1 MDLPTAVPA
10 SIVEALD
17 DVVFATDAEGRLI
30 YVNPAWAALTGHLVE
45 DSLGTPLAGYLEHL
59 PGSAETR
66 CATAYGGV
74 RWVQVRARAR
84 DEGGGCGTIAGV
96 TERRRESARLA
107 DAEARF
113 RGAFDHAA
121 TGMAILAP
129 DGRPL
134 RVNRAL
140 CELLGRPL
148 DELLELSVDEIAHP
162 DDMGTARVQWE
173 RVAAG
178 EVPAVAFEL
187 RFVRPD
193 GGVVWARQ
201 NLAFVRDEDGG
212 PLYAV

>member
-1 MDLPTAVPA
+1 MDLPTAAPA

-30 YVNPAWAALTGHLVE
+30 YLNPAWTALTGHLVE

-84 DEGGGCGTIAGV
+84 DEGGGCGTIADV

-140 CELLGRPL
+140 SALAGRPV
-148 DELLELSVDEIAHP
+148 DELLEATVPEIAHP
-162 DDMGTARVQWE
+162 DD
-173 RVAAG
+173 
-178 EVPAVAFEL
+178 VPALTLGWDRLTSGEL
-187 RFVRPD
+187 R
-193 GGVVWARQ
+193 
-201 NLAFVRDEDGG
+201 EHEM
-212 PLYAV
+212 